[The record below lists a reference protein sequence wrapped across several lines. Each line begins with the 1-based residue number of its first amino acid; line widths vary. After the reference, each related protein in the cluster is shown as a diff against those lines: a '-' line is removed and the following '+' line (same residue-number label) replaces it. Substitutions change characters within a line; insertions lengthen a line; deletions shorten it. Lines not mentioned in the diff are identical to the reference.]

1 MEFTTFVFYFF
12 ATVLVFAGL
21 GVVTA
26 RNPVHA
32 ALFLIL
38 AFFSAAGVWMLLA
51 AEFLAIVLVM
61 VYVGAVMVLFLF
73 VVMMLDIDFAR
84 LREGFWK
91 YLPVGAVVGA
101 LLAIE
106 MGLVLA
112 KGFEGKEMPPAA
124 STIVA
129 DQITPIACDTNIC
142 ELGRVLYTEYAYPFE
157 LAALV
162 LLVAMIAAV
171 SLTLRRRAGKHA
183 EKYIS
188 PEAQLAVRHED
199 QLTLVKMASEK
210 ELPEEPAAAQPGKTE
225 AQ

>member
-12 ATVLVFAGL
+12 AAVLIFAGL
-21 GVVTA
+21 RVITA

-32 ALFLIL
+32 VLFLIL
-38 AFFSAAGVWMLLA
+38 AFFSAGGVWMLLA
-51 AEFLAIVLVM
+51 AEFLAITLVM

-106 MGLVLA
+106 MGLVLMKA
-112 KGFEGKEMPPAA
+112 FGGKEMPPAVGA
-124 STIVA
+124 ITSQT
-129 DQITPIACDTNIC
+129 TPIACDSNIC

-210 ELPEEPAAAQPGKTE
+210 EIPEEPSVASGKAKE
-225 AQ
+225 E